1 MISQTFEYTAKQA
14 LEDEIAQNTKM
25 FFEADR
31 LDAHA
36 YKLIEAYSG
45 DAVTCSRFTQAKR
58 IADAQR
64 TAAYHEWMRIK
75 RAARG

>member
-14 LEDEIAQNTKM
+14 LEDEIARNTEM

-36 YKLIEAYSG
+36 YKIIEAYSG
-45 DAVTCSRFTQAKR
+45 DAVTWSRFTQAKR
-58 IADAQR
+58 VADAQR
-64 TAAYHEWMRIK
+64 TAAYQERMQIK
-75 RAARG
+75 RALRE